1 MRKRI
6 VVAVG
11 ALIVGV
17 WGADALARSYNP
29 DLGAFYRPSTTS
41 GQPGT
46 ADVPGFKDWV
56 GELGVAMAPKFLGP
70 ATTLGSMGYEVS
82 LEVGLTTIHG
92 GRGYWKEAASDPGDV
107 LVTNQVR
114 IRKGLPYSLQ
124 ISGLV
129 THLFDSDMW
138 GIGLEFG
145 GAVVEG
151 FRYVPD
157 ISFQTSVGTLLGAG
171 DLAMLQVGLGF
182 IVSKTFNVAGLFTV
196 APYAGYHLI
205 YINAGTYLTAGRV
218 RSVDPTTTL
227 STPARVEMFVIDGQN
242 IFRHRAVL
250 GFNVVA
256 TYVTLGT
263 EFGLGPGQTTYAFKV
278 GTQF

>member
-1 MRKRI
+1 MRTR
-6 VVAVG
+6 VQVLLGAV
-11 ALIVGV
+11 IVGV
-17 WGADALARSYNP
+17 GGADALARSYNP
-29 DLGAFYRPSTTS
+29 NLGAFYQPATTP

-46 ADVPGFKDWV
+46 TDVAAFKDWA
-56 GELGVAMAPKFLGP
+56 GELGLAMAPKFLGP
-70 ATTLGSMGYEVS
+70 ATTLGAMGYEVS

-92 GRGYWKEAASDPGDV
+92 GRDYWKNAASDPGNL
-107 LVTNQVR
+107 LVTNQIR
-114 IRKGLPYSLQ
+114 LRKGLPYSLQ

-157 ISFQTSVGTLLGAG
+157 FSLQTSVGTVLGAG
-171 DLAMLQVGLGF
+171 DLAMLQVGLAA
-182 IVSKTFNVAGLFTV
+182 IVSKAFNVAGLFTV
-196 APYAGYHLI
+196 APYAGYHMV

-218 RSVDPTTTL
+218 RPADPTA
-227 STPARVEMFVIDGQN
+227 TPPAPAKVEMFVIDGQN
-242 IFRHRAVL
+242 LFRHRAVL

-256 TYVTLGT
+256 TYVTAGT
-263 EFGLGPGQTTYAFKV
+263 EFGLGPGQTTYAFKI

>member
-1 MRKRI
+1 MRLRMAL
-6 VVAVG
+6 VVG
-11 ALIVGV
+11 AMIGVG
-17 WGADALARSYNP
+17 WATEAFARSYNP
-29 DLGAFYRPSTTS
+29 NLGAFYRPSTTP
-41 GQPGT
+41 GQSGT
-46 ADVPGFKDWV
+46 ADISAFQDWA
-56 GELGVAMAPKFLGP
+56 GELGVAMAPRFLGP

-82 LEVGLTTIHG
+82 LEVGLTTIHNE
-92 GRGYWKEAASDPGDV
+92 RDYWKSAASNPGSM
-107 LVTNQVR
+107 LVTNQIR

-138 GIGLEFG
+138 GIGLEVG

-157 ISFQTSVGTLLGAG
+157 ISLQTSIGTLLGAG
-171 DLAMLQVGLGF
+171 DLSMLQVGLGA
-182 IVSKTFNVAGLFTV
+182 IVSKRFSVAGLFTV

-205 YINAGTYLTAGRV
+205 YIHAGTYLTAGRV
-218 RSVDPTTTL
+218 RPPDQTTIPP
-227 STPARVEMFVIDGQN
+227 TPAKVEMFVIDGQN

-250 GFNVVA
+250 GFDVVA
-256 TYVTLGT
+256 TYVTMGT
-263 EFGLGPGQTTYAFKV
+263 EFGLGPGQTTYAFKI

>member
-1 MRKRI
+1 MRTRVQI
-6 VVAVG
+6 LLGAVI
-11 ALIVGV
+11 AWVG
-17 WGADALARSYNP
+17 GADALARSYNP
-29 DLGAFYRPSTTS
+29 SLGAFYKPSATP

-46 ADVPGFKDWV
+46 ADVAAFRDWA
-56 GELGVAMAPKFLGP
+56 GELGLAMAPKFLGP
-70 ATTLGSMGYEVS
+70 ATTLGAMGFEVS

-92 GRGYWKEAASDPGDV
+92 GRDYWKNAASDPGTM
-107 LVTNQVR
+107 LVTNQIR
-114 IRKGLPYSLQ
+114 LRKGLPYSLQ

-129 THLFDSDMW
+129 THLFESDMW

-151 FRYVPD
+151 FKYVPD
-157 ISFQTSVGTLLGAG
+157 LSLQTSVGTLLGAG
-171 DLAMLQVGLGF
+171 DLAMLQVGLAA
-182 IVSKTFNVAGLFTV
+182 IVSKAFSVAGLFTV
-196 APYAGYHLI
+196 APYAGYHMI
-205 YINAGTYLTAGRV
+205 YVNAGTYLTAGRV
-218 RSVDPTTTL
+218 RPADPTA
-227 STPARVEMFVIDGQN
+227 TPPMPAKVEMFVIDGQN

-256 TYVTLGT
+256 TYVTAGT

>member
-1 MRKRI
+1 MHARI
-6 VVAVG
+6 VVAMGAMVVG
-11 ALIVGV
+11 LAGPGV
-17 WGADALARSYNP
+17 LARSYNP
-29 DLGAFYRPSTTS
+29 DLGAFYRPSATP
-41 GQPGT
+41 GQSGT
-46 ADVPGFKDWV
+46 ADVSSFKDWA
-56 GELGVAMAPKFLGP
+56 GELGVAMAPRFLGP

-82 LEVGLTTIHG
+82 LEVGLATIHG
-92 GRGYWKEAASDPGDV
+92 GRDYWKNAASDPGNV
-107 LVTNQVR
+107 LVTNQIR

-157 ISFQTSVGTLLGAG
+157 ISLQTSIGTLLGAG
-171 DLAMLQVGLGF
+171 DLAMLQVGLGL

-205 YINAGTYLTAGRV
+205 YVNAGTYLTAGKV
-218 RSVDPTTTL
+218 RPADPTATPPA
-227 STPARVEMFVIDGQN
+227 PARVEMFVIDGQN

-256 TYVTLGT
+256 TYVTAGA
-263 EFGLGPGQTTYAFKV
+263 EFGLGPGQTTYAFKI